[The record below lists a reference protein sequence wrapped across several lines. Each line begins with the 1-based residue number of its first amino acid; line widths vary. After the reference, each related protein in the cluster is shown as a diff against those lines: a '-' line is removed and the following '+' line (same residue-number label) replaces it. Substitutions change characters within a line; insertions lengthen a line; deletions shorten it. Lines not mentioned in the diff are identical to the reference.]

1 MHCTPVAH
9 FLYQMVL
16 ATLRKVRELKA
27 SWLDRPVILM
37 GWGVQD
43 AKASHVAGIDKLAVL
58 VCLGLPMATLAGSRG
73 QAGDPLLEIKT
84 PVLFIIG
91 EKMIQSSCELML
103 KTLGRGSVWKLA
115 W

>member
-37 GWGVQD
+37 GWGVRD

-73 QAGDPLLEIKT
+73 QVGDPLLEIET
-84 PVLFIIG
+84 RVIFVIG
-91 EKMIQSSCELML
+91 EKTTQSSCELML
-103 KTLGRGSVWKLA
+103 KTLERVSVWKLA